1 MTSEI
6 QQRRERRKEAKA
18 MAMINSL
25 QNDANSYNKNEPVFS
40 VKEIRSAFYGQAA
53 EPEPVVE
60 NRQMPQGTDP
70 NGATSVDKDGTVI
83 TGRFPSPDTETI

>member
-6 QQRRERRKEAKA
+6 QQRRERRKTAKA

-25 QNDANSYNKNEPVFS
+25 QNDANSYNKTEPVFS
-40 VKEIRSAFYGQAA
+40 VAEIRRAFFGQDA
-53 EPEPVVE
+53 EPEQLVE
-60 NRQMPQGTDP
+60 NRQIPKGTEPD
-70 NGATSVDKDGTVI
+70 DGSGNVV